1 MVYRFEEMT
10 PTVVVDLDGTLLD
23 CNTFRR
29 YIMAMAKLLAARCQ
43 VYDFMVVVFFV
54 ALRGVRMISHSSMK
68 RRILKTTSKYATEE
82 WLRDFSMRLFDY
94 SNKRVLDVIRYYKEK
109 SYGVI
114 IATAA
119 PANYATWIADRVH
132 VGVCLATSMD
142 VDGNWEEFSGERK
155 LQGVMQYLNK
165 AGGELTTVVTDH
177 YDDLPLLKYNL
188 GRNII
193 ISPSKKTLKML
204 EWANVRH
211 EIAC

>member
-10 PTVVVDLDGTLLD
+10 PTVVIDLDGTLLD

-29 YIMAMAKLLAARCQ
+29 YIMAMSKTMAVRCHI
-43 VYDFMVVVFFV
+43 YDLMVVVVFV
-54 ALRGVRMISHSSMK
+54 VLRGVRVISHARMK
-68 RRILKTTSKYATEE
+68 RQVLKTTGKYATEE
-82 WLRDFSMRLFDY
+82 WLRDFSTRLFDY
-94 SNKRVLDVIRYYKEK
+94 RNNRVLDVIRYYKEK

-132 VGVCLATSMD
+132 VGVCLATPMD
-142 VDGNWEEFSGERK
+142 VDDDWEEFSGERK
-155 LQGVMQYLNK
+155 LEAVMQYLNK

-193 ISPSKKTLKML
+193 ISPSKKTLRKL